1 VSELLAGFGDVL
13 PHLRTIAWAIGLTL
27 GAIALAAAM
36 YVLKTGLEPLWR
48 VLVWLFGHTPGERPG
63 QMVAGIIFG
72 ARMLAWAGLTGL
84 AVWFLVH

>member
-1 VSELLAGFGDVL
+1 
-13 PHLRTIAWAIGLTL
+13 
-27 GAIALAAAM
+27 M